1 MMILEQINKAND
13 IKNVDVHDL
22 PELADEIREYIIDT
36 VGTNGGHL
44 SSSLGVVELT
54 MALHLALD
62 FPKDKLIWDVGHQS
76 YAHKILS
83 GRRKEFRTLRQEGG
97 ISGFPNRN
105 ESECDPFGTGHAT
118 TSLSAA
124 LGMVAARDLAGENN
138 YVVAVIGDGALTGGM
153 AYEALNNAGNIK
165 SNLII
170 ILNDNDMSI
179 SRNVGGISNV
189 LNNIRTGEM
198 YNDLKD
204 RVKNTL
210 SKIPGCGDDIVG
222 RIHKT
227 KSSIKQ
233 AIVPGMLFEDMGITY
248 LGPVD
253 GHDIN
258 RLVRIINMAKR
269 VKHAV
274 IIHVHTTKGKGYLY
288 AENNPCF
295 YHGVDPFD
303 VSEGKCSGG
312 EKVRTYS
319 DVFSSAVCKMAE
331 NDGKVVAITAAM
343 GEGCGLVRFEK
354 KYKDRF
360 FDVGIAEEHAVTF
373 AAGMA
378 AEGYKPF
385 VAIYSS
391 FLQRSFDQILHDV
404 CIQNLP
410 VKFVVERAGIV
421 GRDGITHQGIFDLS
435 YMNIIPGMTIMA
447 PKNRFEFRDM
457 LFFAKDFEGPI
468 AVRVPRGRASDIFKE
483 IRTPIEYG
491 RSEILKEGKDVAI
504 IGVGS
509 GVEIADEVRRILS
522 AHEVKATLV
531 NARFIK
537 PVDRELIETLSENH
551 RLLVT
556 IEENV
561 ATGAFGMNVLNY
573 VNVAGLDVSV
583 YNAALPDE
591 YIEHGDPAK
600 LRNRHGLSP
609 ELIADGIMQR
619 MKS

>member
-1 MMILEQINKAND
+1 MILEQINKAND

-22 PELADEIREYIIDT
+22 PQLADEIRGYIIDT

-83 GRRKEFRTLRQEGG
+83 GRRVEFKTLRQEGG
-97 ISGFPNRN
+97 ISGFPNRK
-105 ESECDPFGTGHAT
+105 ESDCDPFGTGHAT

-189 LNNIRTGEM
+189 LNEIRTGRM
-198 YNDLKD
+198 YNDIKD
-204 RVKNTL
+204 RVKNTI
-210 SKIPGCGDDIVG
+210 SKIPGCGDNIVG

-233 AIVPGMLFEDMGITY
+233 AIVPGMVFEDMGITY

-274 IIHVHTTKGKGYLY
+274 IIHVHTTKGKGYKY
-288 AENNPCF
+288 AENNPCY

-303 VSEGKCSGG
+303 VSDGKCTDS
-312 EKVRTYS
+312 EKVRNYS

-331 NDGKVVAITAAM
+331 NDEKVVAITAAM
-343 GEGCGLVRFEK
+343 SEGCGLVRFEK
-354 KYKDRF
+354 KFRDRF

-435 YMNIIPGMTIMA
+435 YLNIIPGMTVMA

-457 LFFAKDFEGPI
+457 LFFAKDYNGPI
-468 AVRVPRGRASDIFKE
+468 AVRVPRGRASDIFNE

-491 RSEILKEGKDVAI
+491 RSEILIEGKDVAI
-504 IGVGS
+504 IAVGT
-509 GVEIADEVRRILS
+509 GVEIADEVCRVLRS
-522 AHEVKATLV
+522 KGVEATLV
-531 NARFIK
+531 NGRFIK
-537 PVDRELIETLSENH
+537 PVDEKLIERLSENH

-561 ATGAFGMNVLNY
+561 VTGAFGMNVLNY
-573 VNVAGLDVSV
+573 VNTAGLDVSV
-583 YNAALPDE
+583 YNAALPDG
-591 YIEHGDPAK
+591 YIGQGDPAS
-600 LRNRHGLSP
+600 LRNENGLAP
-609 ELIADGIMQR
+609 EKIAGEIMQR
-619 MKS
+619 IKQ